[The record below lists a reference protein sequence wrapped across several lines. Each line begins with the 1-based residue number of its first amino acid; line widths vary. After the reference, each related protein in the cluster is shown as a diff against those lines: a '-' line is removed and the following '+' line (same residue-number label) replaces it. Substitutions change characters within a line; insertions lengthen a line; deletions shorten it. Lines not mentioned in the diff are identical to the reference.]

1 MSPKLTFHF
10 VAVFVVSCAMA
21 SWNQHCFADDQ
32 VPIPSGVASDG
43 LPGFFNLG
51 IPYTHHRQL
60 SFAGTARYGIIESI
74 GPISGTHHELG
85 GTLAVGGV
93 IVPWISAALLFD
105 GKYQKHPDDAQG
117 SDSSLIGVPV
127 IKLRGGAPVGRMLL
141 LGGEIETRIPG
152 EKPPSLKF
160 NAAILTARVL
170 ATVVSLAPFYVG
182 ATLGFRL
189 DNSENVAPAYT
200 SLRSGD
206 RVALDISSYNAVV
219 FGLAMAYQLRKFR
232 FILEG
237 DSLKYISAD
246 APFSQSPTRITA
258 GARYAATDALQF
270 DLYTETIAGKRP
282 DVRTDAPLLPIL
294 PRFSIFVG
302 MRYTLGG
309 KTEASPAQRTDGMN
323 PLQSGAEKKKPVAEP
338 IKPPP
343 TGTVSGR
350 ILDGEGLPI
359 TEATV
364 TAQGKDGT
372 ETTGVTDAEGTY
384 RISGVPVGAVTV
396 TVAAEYFET
405 ASFNVDVTEGGTA
418 EAAPVTLVQSKMGSQ
433 IRGLVRDQLG
443 NPLPANI
450 RVLPGKLKT
459 KTNNDGFFEVD
470 VVPGDYTVEISS
482 TGFVRQN
489 RAVTVGDNSV
499 VILNVDLTARK

>member
-10 VAVFVVSCAMA
+10 VAVFVVSIAMA

-51 IPYTHHRQL
+51 IPYTNSRQL
-60 SFAGTARYGIIESI
+60 SVAGTARYGIIESI
-74 GPISGTHHELG
+74 GPISGRHHELG

-93 IVPWISAALLFD
+93 IIPWISAALLFD
-105 GKYQKHPDDAQG
+105 GKYQKHPNDAQG
-117 SDSSLIGVPV
+117 ADSSFIGLPV
-127 IKLRGGAPVGRMLL
+127 IKLRSGAPVGRTLL
-141 LGGEIETRIPG
+141 LGGEFAVCIPG
-152 EKPPSLKF
+152 DKPPSLKF

-182 ATLGFRL
+182 ATVGFRL
-189 DNSENVAPAYT
+189 DNSGNIAPAYD
-200 SLRSGD
+200 SLRPGD
-206 RVALDISSYNAVV
+206 RVALGISSYHAVV
-219 FGLAMAYQLRKFR
+219 FGLAMAYQFRKFR

-237 DSLKYISAD
+237 DSLKYISGD

-258 GARYAATDALQF
+258 GARYRATDALQF

-282 DVRTDAPLLPIL
+282 DVSTDSPLLPIF

-302 MRYTLGG
+302 LRYTLGG
-309 KTEASPAQRTDGMN
+309 KPEASPTQQIDGMN
-323 PLQSGAEKKKPVAEP
+323 QLQSGDEKKKPVTEP
-338 IKPPP
+338 IKPP
-343 TGTVSGR
+343 TGTVLGR
-350 ILDGEGLPI
+350 ILDAEGLPVAD
-359 TEATV
+359 ATV
-364 TAQGKDGT
+364 CAQGKDGT

-384 RISGVPVGAVTV
+384 RIPDAPVGAVTV
-396 TVAAEYFET
+396 TVTAEYFET

-433 IRGLVRDQLG
+433 IRGLVRDQKG

-450 RVLPGKLKT
+450 RILPGKLKT
-459 KTNNDGFFEVD
+459 RTNNDGFFEVD